1 MELAEW
7 ERQRSQTA
15 PEWSLDA
22 VLLQQAALGG
32 LNESR
37 ELCGSSADLE
47 RLRKRDI
54 ARKMA
59 ARVDAIHTQGGA
71 GGREGGGERGGAVGK
86 GEERGSQQGSRSNGR
101 EQKRRVKLKLPRL
114 TGSRSQKKK
123 EMLQSADFARVAH
136 TDYLEDDS
144 SSSSSDNDDGFVNEE
159 GGVGAGFRSLLLF
172 IPLRLGQEK
181 FNMEYKEALK
191 VSSRIPLR

>member
-15 PEWSLDA
+15 PESSLDA
-22 VLLQQAALGG
+22 ALLQQAALGG

-37 ELCGSSADLE
+37 ELGGSSADLE

-59 ARVDAIHTQGGA
+59 ARVDAIHAQGGA
-71 GGREGGGERGGAVGK
+71 VGREGGGERGAAVGK
-86 GEERGSQQGSRSNGR
+86 GEERGSQQGSHSNGR

-114 TGSRSQKKK
+114 TSSQKKR

-136 TDYLEDDS
+136 TDYLEDDP

-159 GGVGAGFRSLLLF
+159 GGEGAGFRSLLLF

-191 VSSRIPLR
+191 VSNRIPLQ